1 MRDRGREPDRPGA
14 APEPP
19 VTVVGMSTASDLPDR
34 ARRPASPADPT
45 PATDP
50 RQPGQHGDH
59 DQPRPPGRRRV
70 AQAPWSLARGV
81 LVGGAEALPG
91 ISGGTIALV
100 TGVYETAVTGAGH
113 LISGVRLL
121 ATDRAAA
128 RREVARAN
136 WAVIAPLLIGMV
148 PGLLITA
155 GFVGPLLKEHPVP
168 MTALFLGMTAAALL
182 VPLRMIGTRWTP
194 REVLTAAAVAAAVF
208 VLVGLPPQNL
218 PTTYPVV
225 FVGAALAACA
235 LALPGTSG
243 SFLLLTFGL
252 YHPALNAL
260 NDRDLGFVAVF
271 VTGMLVGLGCFI
283 KALQRLLEHRRRA
296 TLVVMTG
303 VVVGALRALWPWQTE
318 DRGLLAPDGQVG
330 VAVLML
336 LLGAAVVL
344 GLTALDARSR
354 RPRG

>member
-1 MRDRGREPDRPGA
+1 MPAAAPLPDARPDDPHGADLPEPRPATRRPRRPPRRGRQ
-14 APEPP
+14 
-19 VTVVGMSTASDLPDR
+19 V
-34 ARRPASPADPT
+34 
-45 PATDP
+45 
-50 RQPGQHGDH
+50 
-59 DQPRPPGRRRV
+59 
-70 AQAPWSLARGV
+70 PWSLARGA

-113 LISGVRLL
+113 LLSGLRLL
-121 ATDRAAA
+121 VTDRVAA
-128 RREVARAN
+128 RREMARVN
-136 WAVIAPLLIGMV
+136 WAVIAPLLLGMV
-148 PGLLITA
+148 PGLVLTA

-168 MTALFLGMTAAALL
+168 MTALFLGMTATALL
-182 VPLRMIGTRWTP
+182 VPLRMIGSRWTA
-194 REVLTAAAVAAAVF
+194 REVLTAVLVAAAVF

-252 YHPALNAL
+252 YHPALDAL

-271 VTGMLVGLGCFI
+271 GAGMVVGLGCFI
-283 KALQRLLEHRRRA
+283 KELQWLLEHRRRA
-296 TLVVMTG
+296 TLVIMTG

-318 DRGLLAPDGQVG
+318 DRGLLPPGEQVPL
-330 VAVLML
+330 ALLML
-336 LLGAAVVL
+336 LTGAAVVL
-344 GLTALDARSR
+344 GLTVLDARIR
-354 RPRG
+354 RR